1 MFVKN
6 YERVNYF
13 YEISLRVVSVYEI
26 EKVSAGL
33 IYLDSKMTCPDSPEI
48 SRYPRHSLIKPR
60 STEDQPPPFPDPA
73 IRDQPFIL
81 VIISHL
87 KMAEGGRS

>member
-48 SRYPRHSLIKPR
+48 SRYPPATLLLSRDLLKIN
-60 STEDQPPPFPDPA
+60 PPPPRPGH
-73 IRDQPFIL
+73 
-81 VIISHL
+81 S
-87 KMAEGGRS
+87 